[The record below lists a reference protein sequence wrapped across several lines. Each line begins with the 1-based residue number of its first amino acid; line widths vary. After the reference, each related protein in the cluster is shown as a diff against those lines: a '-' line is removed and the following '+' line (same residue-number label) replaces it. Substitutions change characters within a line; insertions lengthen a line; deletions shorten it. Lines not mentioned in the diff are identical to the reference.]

1 MESKGWM
8 YLPQLDTFAVLSH
21 AMLLKLIFIL
31 QKTEKHYLQI
41 ATRHMKKINSAAM
54 KTAV

>member
-1 MESKGWM
+1 M

-41 ATRHMKKINSAAM
+41 ATRHMKTINSAAM